1 MRPDPA
7 PNQVAVLGAGI
18 PLWRA
23 VISRVENRMIFGRK
37 SDVRLRFAQ
46 LGTDSW
52 WFAIDNIAFYD
63 DVSAPITAPVF
74 NPITRSGNDI
84 TISWTGTG
92 TLEESTVLGGTWTQ
106 SPSQNNPQTVTV
118 STTGN
123 KFYRLKQ

>member
-1 MRPDPA
+1 
-7 PNQVAVLGAGI
+7 
-18 PLWRA
+18 
-23 VISRVENRMIFGRK
+23 MIFGRK